1 MLILCEKP
9 SVAKDFAKAL
19 GAAGKKGFYE
29 LGDKVIT
36 YCVGHLFELCPPE
49 AYNPA
54 YKKWSLSDLPIVPNP
69 FRYDMNESTA
79 EQTELVISLLKR
91 HAKDDMLIATDAG
104 REGELIAR
112 IVLQEAGI
120 TDYSRIRR
128 FWVSEALTADV
139 IFQGMKNAKP
149 LAEYDGLAAQAFA
162 RQRADWLT
170 GINLTRFMSV
180 GSPPPPFSVG
190 RVQTAVLAAVAARND
205 EIKNFV
211 PAPYK
216 KCEASI
222 TSKDG
227 VTVKAFLENPATGK
241 PVFFPADEDRLSLAS
256 KLAAPLPVDR
266 AKAESKRKNEKPE
279 KLLNITGLQKIA
291 FKRFGYKPEETLN
304 IAQSLYETHKCLSYP
319 RTPSRVMG
327 DNNVDLFLEK
337 FDLLK
342 DYCRMD
348 KEPLA
353 SYCDRSLINEKNKHI
368 FNSSQLEDHHALI
381 PLARL
386 PDAANEKES
395 NIYGVVLESFLT
407 VCMPDFVYNSKTIR
421 FYVENCTFVS
431 NIREVI
437 QKGWK
442 AAKKPDAPEETDEEE
457 LSAQFIEDGCTLAG
471 IKILEKFTEP
481 KKEFAID
488 TLLAFMEH
496 PRGEDDNA
504 KLAGLGTPAT
514 RAEIIKTLFAREY
527 LKEEKKKL
535 YAAGRALFLLCELD
549 KNEHLRKITDVG
561 TTTDWE
567 QRLLENPQAFEK
579 EITAFVSQCVASGQE
594 RASFQEEPLGRCPL
608 CGKPVFESKAAY
620 GCSGYK
626 DAPKCPF
633 AIWKTIACAAVSPQE
648 ASLLLIGQKTKVK
661 KCKNR
666 EGKPF
671 EAEFALEGGKVVF
684 KFVNSK
690 K

>member
-9 SVAKDFAKAL
+9 SVARDFAKAL
-19 GAAGKKGFYE
+19 GAAGNKGFYQS
-29 LGDKVIT
+29 GNKVIT

-49 AYNPA
+49 AYNA
-54 YKKWSLSDLPIVPNP
+54 AFKKWSLSDLPIVPNP
-69 FRYDMNESTA
+69 FRYMMNESTA
-79 EQTELVISLLKR
+79 EQAGVVIGLLKR

-112 IVLQEAGI
+112 IALQEAGI
-120 TDYSRIRR
+120 SDTSRIRR
-128 FWVSEALTADV
+128 FWVSEALTPGVVLDG
-139 IFQGMKNAKP
+139 IKNAKP
-149 LAEYDGLAAQAFA
+149 LSEYDGLAAQAFA
-162 RQRADWLT
+162 RQRADWLV
-170 GINLTRFMSV
+170 GINLTRYMSI
-180 GSPPPPFSVG
+180 GNPPPPFSVG

-216 KCEASI
+216 KLEASI

-241 PVFFPADEDRLSLAS
+241 PVFFPNDEGCLP
-256 KLAAPLPVDR
+256 AAAAMAVPAPIDR
-266 AKAESKRKNEKPE
+266 AVSESKQKSEKPE
-279 KLLNITGLQKIA
+279 KLLNITGLQKTA
-291 FKRFGYKPEETLN
+291 FKKFGYKPEETLN
-304 IAQSLYETHKCLSYP
+304 LAQSLYETHKCLSYP

-342 DYCRMD
+342 NDC
-348 KEPLA
+348 PLA
-353 SYCDRSLINEKNKHI
+353 SFCEPSLISGKNTHI

-381 PLARL
+381 PLAKI
-386 PDAANEKES
+386 PDGAGEKER
-395 NIYGVVLESFLT
+395 NIYNIVLESFFT
-407 VCMPDFVYNSKTIR
+407 VCMPDFVYNAKSIR
-421 FYVENCTFVS
+421 FYVGDFVFTA
-431 NIREVI
+431 NIREVL

-442 AAKKPDAPEETDEEE
+442 EAKKQDASDENGEEE
-457 LSAQFIEDGCTLAG
+457 VPAFNEEDCTL
-471 IKILEKFTEP
+471 KELEILEKFTEP

-496 PRGEDDNA
+496 PRGEEDA

-535 YAAGRALFLLCELD
+535 YAAVRALFLLNELG
-549 KNEHLRKITDVG
+549 KNDNLRKIADTG

-567 QRLLENPQAFEK
+567 QRLAENPHDFEK
-579 EITAFVSQCVASGQE
+579 EITLFVLQCVSTGQN
-594 RASFQEEPLGRCPL
+594 RASYQEEPLGKCPL
-608 CGKPVFESKAAY
+608 CGKPVFETKTAY

-626 DAPKCPF
+626 DFPGCPF
-633 AIWKTIACAAVSPQE
+633 VIWKTIAGAAVSPQE
-648 ASLLLIGQKTKVK
+648 ASLLLTGKKTKVK
-661 KCKNR
+661 KCKNK

-671 EAEFALEGGKVVF
+671 EAEFILKDGKVVF
-684 KFVNSK
+684 NFINSRK
-690 K
+690 